1 MKVLGLVILL
11 ASCTVIKPK
20 FFANDIV
27 VFKWS
32 ERGKFWSKACPNV
45 GKIINYE
52 RDSGGILYTIKVEC
66 TGWTGAA
73 YQQFSVRENQII
85 GIK

>member
-1 MKVLGLVILL
+1 MKALGLVILL
-11 ASCTVIKPK
+11 ASCTVSPQIKPK

-27 VFKWS
+27 VFEWS

-52 RDSGGILYTIKVEC
+52 S
-66 TGWTGAA
+66 
-73 YQQFSVRENQII
+73 
-85 GIK
+85 